1 MKTTPLKIGS
11 PTRPQNSRTN
21 KHQLSYESSS
31 GSGLASASL
40 KSLHCKSA
48 STRPGPGVCEIFWAD
63 FWWYKNSSSKM
74 IFDGVHQNWNRKDT
88 FVIGNTLP
96 QLIQTS
102 YLSGC
107 DFNPWEYQC
116 SSLLLLWKCVGGNS
130 FNYRIV
136 YLFQYNHTT
145 FSQTSTSVIP
155 TWPLQNFWGGLS
167 HPRPAAYNPSPA
179 SLLQT
184 YSI

>member
-1 MKTTPLKIGS
+1 MGAVWLQQVWNHFIVNLQVRGPDLAFVKYFGRIFGGIKTAAARWFLM
-11 PTRPQNSRTN
+11 
-21 KHQLSYESSS
+21 E
-31 GSGLASASL
+31 
-40 KSLHCKSA
+40 
-48 STRPGPGVCEIFWAD
+48 W
-63 FWWYKNSSSKM
+63 
-74 IFDGVHQNWNRKDT
+74 HQNWNRKDT